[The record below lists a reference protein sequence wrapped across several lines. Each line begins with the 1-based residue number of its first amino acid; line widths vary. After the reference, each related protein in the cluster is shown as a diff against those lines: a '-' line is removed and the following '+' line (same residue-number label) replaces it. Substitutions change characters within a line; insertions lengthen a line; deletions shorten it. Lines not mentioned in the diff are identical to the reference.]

1 MMELTLEQR
10 VERLEQQVVELA
22 WYISQTRF
30 ACDCLLQIVTRGQ
43 LQRIP
48 WEDMDPPRVEESL
61 RPPAEHVH
69 VPNRAERRRA
79 ARDFINRVNSEGK

>member
-1 MMELTLEQR
+1 MGEIGDEHILALQKQIRELT
-10 VERLEQQVVELA
+10 
-22 WYISQTRF
+22 WYVAQTRF

-48 WEDMDPPRVEESL
+48 WEDMDPPRVEEQQ
-61 RPPAEHVH
+61 RPPTEHVH

-79 ARDFINRVNSEGK
+79 ARDFINRVNSEGQ